1 MIRDAMLIVIAAL
14 LSAVAF
20 VVLFR
25 LLWLSSGKGLPRA
38 SRTTVITIAAAVL
51 VVGLALLAASGRL
64 HWLAAVGAALAPF
77 LRRGLGLLRYVP
89 VLGSLLRKARAG
101 AQSGQS
107 SGRTGGGRRAANG
120 DAMTRARALEILG
133 LSGSPS
139 RDDILAAHR
148 RLIQR
153 LHPDRGGSTYL
164 AQQLNDAKARLLD
177 DGD

>member
-25 LLWLSSGKGLPRA
+25 LLWLSSGKRLPGV

-64 HWLAAVGAALAPF
+64 HWLAAVGAAVAPF
-77 LRRGLGLLRYVP
+77 LRRGVGLLRYVP
-89 VLGSLLRKARAG
+89 LLGSLWRKARAG
-101 AQSGQS
+101 AGSGPG
-107 SGRTGGGRRAANG
+107 SGRTGGGQRAANG
-120 DAMTRARALEILG
+120 EAMTRARALEILG
-133 LSGSPS
+133 LTGNPS
-139 RDDILAAHR
+139 REEIQAAHR
-148 RLIQR
+148 RLIQK

-177 DGD
+177 ED

>member
-1 MIRDAMLIVIAAL
+1 MIRDAMLIVIAA

-25 LLWLSSGKGLPRA
+25 LLWLSSGKRMPQA
-38 SRTTVITIAAAVL
+38 SRSTVITIAAAVL

-89 VLGSLLRKARAG
+89 LLGSLLRKARAG
-101 AQSGQS
+101 AQSGQ
-107 SGRTGGGRRAANG
+107 GGGRRAASG
-120 DAMTRARALEILG
+120 DAMTRGRALEILG
-133 LSGSPS
+133 LSGNPS
-139 RDDILAAHR
+139 RDEILAAHR
-148 RLIQR
+148 RLIQK

-177 DGD
+177 DGA